1 MRCTH
6 GRNVRLLEE
15 EETLMVDID
24 WINLQSCD
32 EETLRIPQGT
42 QFGGE
47 TVRLSCGHSL
57 ASNQVR
63 LIIKCLAKVR
73 QRKDLGGK
81 RCGFVQLTQRSCDEE
96 ALRIPQGTQFGG
108 ETVRLSWG
116 HSLASSKMQI
126 LLGVLK
132 LEFECNYVLPVA
144 KIFWVVCIRY
154 DDAWSIF
161 KTLEQCDVNTKIHS
175 REREVLYARSDLH
188 ALGVYVTSS
197 TLSGHGVCEGGIRD
211 TVFAGILTLFF
222 KQWGDVMLEPFVNKM
237 DFDIVLH
244 NPMCLLAEIFE
255 HLLAEI
261 LRMEKEG
268 AIQS

>member
-6 GRNVRLLEE
+6 GRNVRLLEV

-32 EETLRIPQGT
+32 EETLRIP
-42 QFGGE
+42 
-47 TVRLSCGHSL
+47 
-57 ASNQVR
+57 
-63 LIIKCLAKVR
+63 CLAKVR

-108 ETVRLSWG
+108 ETVRLSWW
-116 HSLASSKMQI
+116 HSLASSEMQI

-132 LEFECNYVLPVA
+132 LEFERNYVLPA
-144 KIFWVVCIRY
+144 
-154 DDAWSIF
+154 
-161 KTLEQCDVNTKIHS
+161 
-175 REREVLYARSDLH
+175 VLYARSDLH
-188 ALGVYVTSS
+188 AVGVYVTSS
-197 TLSGHGVCEGGIRD
+197 TMSGHGYPVA
-211 TVFAGILTLFF
+211 TVLIEPYAPPKIHIPEA
-222 KQWGDVMLEPFVNKM
+222 DVVWYYT
-237 DFDIVLH
+237 IQ
-244 NPMCLLAEIFE
+244 CAYLLKYE